1 MTENV
6 NKPFG
11 KVTRTERD
19 ITVLAFSPERDI
31 NVKMSI
37 GTNIS

>member
-1 MTENV
+1 MPQILNQ
-6 NKPFG
+6 PFG
-11 KVTRTERD
+11 KITRTERD
-19 ITVLAFSPERDI
+19 IAVLAFPPQRDI